1 MKRIALSS
9 IGFVLA
15 LAPQL
20 ALAKLACYP
29 LAQIERTLDSDYGEI
44 RHFSGRET
52 AGIEYRLY
60 INAKTG
66 SWSWVGI
73 PAGTQV
79 GCLIF
84 AGSADDA
91 MPRAESA
98 PAAPPRAQ
106 F

>member
-9 IGFVLA
+9 IGFALV

-29 LAQIERTLDSDYGEI
+29 LAQIERALDSDYGET

-60 INAKTG
+60 VNAKTG

-73 PAGTQV
+73 PVGTQV
-79 GCLIF
+79 ACLIF
-84 AGSADDA
+84 SGSADDA
-91 MPRAESA
+91 LPRAEPA
-98 PAAPPRAQ
+98 PAAPPQAK